1 LAKALDL
8 ARQKTELKM
17 KTREIMGRAVW
28 LVDDVITAETYYRWL
43 KTLLDSGKLPPDAD
57 AVRKEKLT

>member
-1 LAKALDL
+1 
-8 ARQKTELKM
+8 
-17 KTREIMGRAVW
+17 MGRAVW